1 MVFHDYRHKL
11 AEVSDNRFNM
21 LHEND
26 KVGNVD
32 DSVSQAIT
40 AAVLDA
46 VEDSKPDHCMFKRV
60 LLYQRQIY
68 VELVAGIA
76 VLVMQW
82 PCLYIFETHV
92 YHDGNM

>member
-1 MVFHDYRHKL
+1 
-11 AEVSDNRFNM
+11 M

-46 VEDSKPDHCMFKRV
+46 VEESKPDHCMFKRV
-60 LLYQRQIY
+60 LLYQRHIY
-68 VELVAGIA
+68 VDLMAGI
-76 VLVMQW
+76 VVHVMQW
-82 PCLYIFETHV
+82 PCLYICDPSVQNQSHV
-92 YHDGNM
+92 AENIN